1 MIPIGILL
9 FISRFTRPDIS
20 YSVAYLAGFTG
31 WVPNKTLKAA
41 QRVVKYIYQ
50 TTDQAI
56 SFTSS
61 SQQELQVFVDASF
74 APNVDRCLFIKKNS
88 DHTTSFLAVYVDDVL
103 FCSNSEFDREQVPAR
118 LLSLIHISEP
128 TRPY

>member
-74 APNVDRCLFIKKNS
+74 APNVDSKFKLEDIGDAEKIRNRS
-88 DHTTSFLAVYVDDVL
+88 V
-103 FCSNSEFDREQVPAR
+103 FDLWLCR
-118 LLSLIHISEP
+118 LP
-128 TRPY
+128 FW